1 MKIKKW
7 EIALAAVFV
16 LMLAGS
22 MRVSAQQR
30 ALSDKL
36 IRLHVVANSDTQ
48 EDQTLKL
55 QARDAVLEVL
65 SGLLSGA
72 SDRDEARQ
80 LIEENLQL
88 IETAAC
94 GAVQAAGYD
103 YPVAAR
109 LVFEDSPTKEYDT
122 FSLPAGGYL
131 SLRVVIGSGEGHNW
145 WCVLYPPLCTASALD
160 SDSAAVLTDDE
171 ISLITGG
178 GGEYV
183 LRFRCME
190 LLAKVKG
197 LFKS

>member
-16 LMLAGS
+16 LMMAGA

-55 QARDAVLEVL
+55 QTRDAVLEVL

-88 IETAAC
+88 I
-94 GAVQAAGYD
+94 
-103 YPVAAR
+103 
-109 LVFEDSPTKEYDT
+109 
-122 FSLPAGGYL
+122 
-131 SLRVVIGSGEGHNW
+131 
-145 WCVLYPPLCTASALD
+145 
-160 SDSAAVLTDDE
+160 
-171 ISLITGG
+171 
-178 GGEYV
+178 
-183 LRFRCME
+183 
-190 LLAKVKG
+190 
-197 LFKS
+197 